1 MNANGKSFDDPASSG
16 ISDDEDVMVEYEPQP
31 DPGSQR
37 GILAVRNKYEADIM
51 AIPGVKGI
59 GVTQNATGDDAI
71 VVYVLDESVAARVPK
86 SLGDFEVETV
96 VVGEIDAQ

>member
-1 MNANGKSFDDPASSG
+1 MNAKGKSFDDPASSG

-71 VVYVLDESVAARVPK
+71 AVYVLDKSVAARVPK
-86 SLGDFEVETV
+86 SLGDYEVETV